1 MNFEY
6 PDGQQRTAILY
17 VRITEENKNFIEDLA
32 DDYEISTSNFIN
44 NILNQVREQRQR
56 QIYAEQEKTND
67 RKKIHTPNRTKESS
81 NRS

>member
-67 RKKIHTPNRTKESS
+67 RKKIHIPKGTKEASK
-81 NRS
+81 R